1 MPLPEY
7 PVLFFKPV
15 TSLGGPLDTIPV
27 PPIAQEAEGVD
38 YECELVVVIGREA
51 RDVPASAAL
60 ELRAGLRRRQ
70 RRLAPG
76 VAAEEGGQPVESRK
90 GLRRL
95 GAVRAGHRV
104 GGPR

>member
-27 PPIAQEAEGVD
+27 PSIAQEAEGVD

-51 RDVPASAAL
+51 RDVPASEAL
-60 ELRAGLRRRQ
+60 EYVLGYAVGNDVSHREWQLKR
-70 RRLAPG
+70 
-76 VAAEEGGQPVESRK
+76 GGSQ
-90 GLRRL
+90 
-95 GAVRAGHRV
+95 
-104 GGPR
+104 